1 MNIRPTHSR
10 FFALEVV
17 MAAALLLPGAI
28 TIGAFAADPPVASNA
43 ASDAAPPVLP
53 EDASTPTAPGNDID
67 DQKVTVRIKIA
78 LVGDESLSP
87 QAHEVSVAT
96 NQQAVVLRGS
106 VMPGEKD
113 RVESLAEQYA
123 GTRQVVDQLL
133 VRDM

>member
-1 MNIRPTHSR
+1 MNTRSMNTR

-17 MAAALLLPGAI
+17 AAAVLLPGVMTMPAH
-28 TIGAFAADPPVASNA
+28 
-43 ASDAAPPVLP
+43 AAPPVLP
-53 EDASTPTAPGNDID
+53 EDASTPTTPGNDTD

-78 LVGDESLSP
+78 LAGDESLSQ

-106 VMPGEKD
+106 VLPGEKD
-113 RVESLAEQYA
+113 RVESLAAQYA

>member
-1 MNIRPTHSR
+1 MNTRSTHAR

-17 MAAALLLPGAI
+17 AAAVLGGAMMVP
-28 TIGAFAADPPVASNA
+28 ALAAEPVVASNA

-53 EDASTPTAPGNDID
+53 EDASTPTAPGNDTD

-78 LVGDESLSP
+78 LAGDDSLSP

-106 VMPGEKD
+106 VLPGEKD
-113 RVESLAEQYA
+113 RIESLAEQYA

>member
-1 MNIRPTHSR
+1 MNTWSMNTR
-10 FFALEVV
+10 FLALEVV
-17 MAAALLLPGAI
+17 AAAVLLPGAMMMP
-28 TIGAFAADPPVASNA
+28 ALAADPMVASNV

-53 EDASTPTAPGNDID
+53 EDASTPTAAGNDTD

-78 LVGDESLSP
+78 LAGDDSLSA

-106 VMPGEKD
+106 VLPGEKD
-113 RVESLAEQYA
+113 RIESLAEQYA

-133 VRDM
+133 VREM

>member
-1 MNIRPTHSR
+1 MHSC
-10 FFALEVV
+10 
-17 MAAALLLPGAI
+17 
-28 TIGAFAADPPVASNA
+28 TADTT
-43 ASDAAPPVLP
+43 
-53 EDASTPTAPGNDID
+53 TPTVAANDTE
-67 DQKVTVRIKIA
+67 DQRITVRIKIA
-78 LVGDESLSP
+78 LAGDESLSP

-106 VMPGEKD
+106 VLPGEKD